1 MRKILLD
8 TNAYSAYRRG
18 DETVL
23 EALSESDRVYVSV
36 IVLGELY
43 YGFRQGCHERKN
55 REELKRFTKKSTVR
69 FLHVTEETS
78 DIFSQ
83 VKSKLKEKDVPI
95 PINDVWIAAHC
106 METGSV
112 LVTFD
117 KHFQSIDG
125 LRLLNR
131 NI

>member
-23 EALSESDRVYVSV
+23 EALAESDRVYLSV

-43 YGFRQGCHERKN
+43 YGFRQGCHEQKN
-55 REELKRFTKKSTVR
+55 RQELKLFIKKSTVR
-69 FLHVTEETS
+69 LLQVTEESS

-83 VKSKLKEKDVPI
+83 VKSNLKEKGAPI

-106 METGSV
+106 LETGSV

-117 KHFQSIDG
+117 NHFQSIDG

-131 NI
+131 SV